1 MPTTCSFRRYENATA
16 ARSRPGAA
24 GVRPFKDRNL
34 KTSRKKFKPVSSRGL
49 KTYSIR
55 DRLSKVSVGDFA
67 GVPRKGG
74 GFKDFLDTL
83 PGILAARDF
92 KEVVAAVRGAHEN
105 GKTVALGMGAH
116 VIKVGVGPLIIDLIE
131 RGVIDAVA
139 MNGACVVHDFE
150 TAFAGCTSEDVDS
163 VLTSGAFGMA
173 EETGRMLNQAIK
185 KGAVSGL
192 GRAVGEMIER
202 SRFPYKD
209 KSILAAGARCGIP
222 VTVHVALGTDIL
234 HIHPQMD
241 AGATGE
247 ASMRDFRL
255 FSSVVA
261 ALERGVYLNVGSAVI
276 LPEVF
281 LKALT
286 LVRNLGHRVENFS
299 TVNMDFIQG
308 YRPLTNVVRR
318 PTEGGT
324 GKGYR
329 LTGHH
334 EIMVPLLYA
343 ALIEAGC

>member
-1 MPTTCSFRRYENATA
+1 MSSRTTCFSRR
-16 ARSRPGAA
+16 
-24 GVRPFKDRNL
+24 FKIL
-34 KTSRKKFKPVSSRGL
+34 KTRIKKFKPISSRGL

-55 DRLSKVSVGDFA
+55 ERKSKVNVEDFA
-67 GVPRKGG
+67 GLPSKGG
-74 GFKDFLDTL
+74 GFRDFLDTL
-83 PGILAARDF
+83 PGILAAKDF
-92 KEVVAAVRGAHEN
+92 REIVRTVAAAHKN
-105 GKTVALGMGAH
+105 NNTVALGMGAH
-116 VIKVGVGPLIIDLIE
+116 VIKVGLGPLIIDLIE
-131 RGVIDAVA
+131 RGVIDSIA
-139 MNGACVVHDFE
+139 MNGACVIHDFE
-150 TAFAGCTSEDVDS
+150 TAYAGCTSEDVDKE
-163 VLTSGAFGMA
+163 LMSGSFGMA
-173 EETGRMLNQAIK
+173 EETGRILNQAIK
-185 KGAVSGL
+185 GGVKKGL

-209 KSILAAGARCGIP
+209 KSILAAGVRRGIP

-241 AGATGE
+241 GGATGE
-247 ASMRDFRL
+247 ASMRDFKL

-261 ALERGVYLNVGSAVI
+261 SLEGGIYINIGSAVI

-286 LVRNLGHRVENFS
+286 LVRNLGHRVENFT
-299 TVNMDFIQG
+299 TVNMDFIQH

>member
-1 MPTTCSFRRYENATA
+1 M
-16 ARSRPGAA
+16 
-24 GVRPFKDRNL
+24 
-34 KTSRKKFKPVSSRGL
+34 KTGTKKFKPISSKGL

-55 DRLSKVSVGDFA
+55 DRSSKVKVEDFA
-67 GVPRKGG
+67 GLPRKGG
-74 GFKDFLDTL
+74 SFGDFLSTL
-83 PGILAARDF
+83 PGILAAKDF
-92 KEVVAAVRGAHEN
+92 REVVKAISTAHGS

-116 VIKVGVGPLIIDLIE
+116 VIKVGLGPLIIDLVE
-131 RGVIDAVA
+131 RGVIDSIA

-150 TAFAGCTSEDVDS
+150 TAFAGCTSEDVDRE
-163 VLTSGAFGMA
+163 LMSGSFGMA
-173 EETGRMLNQAIK
+173 EETGLILNRAIK
-185 KGAVSGL
+185 KGAKTGL
-192 GRAVGEMIER
+192 GRAVGDMIDR

-209 KSILAAGARCGIP
+209 KSILAAGARRGIP

-241 AGATGE
+241 AAATGE

-261 ALERGVYLNVGSAVI
+261 SLEGGVYINIGSAVI

-299 TVNMDFIQG
+299 TVNMDFIQH

-324 GKGYR
+324 GKGYG